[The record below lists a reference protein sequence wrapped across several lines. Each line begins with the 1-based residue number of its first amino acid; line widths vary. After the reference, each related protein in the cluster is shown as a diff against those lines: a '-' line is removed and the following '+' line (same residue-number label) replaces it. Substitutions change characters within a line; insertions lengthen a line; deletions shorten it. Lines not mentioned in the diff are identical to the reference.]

1 MKGRALAAAVG
12 LAGLTAT
19 GATALAIATATP
31 PTQPTQKPHTTE
43 QWLQTY
49 SPTQGIVTPAP
60 GDDNGDG
67 TIDEDESGWNCHT
80 MGNGICGPGHRS
92 AKVRHETLV
101 LGLSISVTPTPST

>member
-1 MKGRALAAAVG
+1 MKRKALTTAVG

-19 GATALAIATATP
+19 GAAVLAIATATP
-31 PTQPTQKPHTTE
+31 PTQSTQPTQKPHTTE

-80 MGNGICGPGHRS
+80 MGNGICGPGH
-92 AKVRHETLV
+92 
-101 LGLSISVTPTPST
+101 